1 MQEGERNLNMKDRDQ
16 TWLFGSVKMYST
28 DQIQDM
34 WNLDILHLYC
44 FSPVT
49 GNADFVQEYYF
60 GDLQHHEQYG
70 FDKMGR
76 SAQVNIFVAIV
87 QIKLL
92 AEMNLVAFVMCHMI
106 QVVEQFYL
114 DNGVSSRNN
123 LGLHAFSGVLM
134 DWQICCSR
142 GN

>member
-1 MQEGERNLNMKDRDQ
+1 MKDRDQ

-76 SAQVNIFVAIV
+76 SAQVNIICGNCSNKATCTN
-87 QIKLL
+87 
-92 AEMNLVAFVMCHMI
+92 ESGCNL
-106 QVVEQFYL
+106 
-114 DNGVSSRNN
+114 
-123 LGLHAFSGVLM
+123 
-134 DWQICCSR
+134 
-142 GN
+142 